1 MKHKTKRLF
10 SGTLAV
16 LMATLLLVS
25 VFSPSAS
32 AADIQHDYRDSRKY
46 KTTIRLTGREVENHY
61 ELNTKDLYLF
71 SLEVAAPGDCWYGA
85 VKVENTTES
94 NMAIRVKSITS
105 TLENDTTL
113 FDALDLRISV
123 AGETAYRGPYAASG
137 SSVTDYYILNPGQV
151 LFFDIKASF
160 PGDADNACQG
170 KQMDST
176 WTFDAV
182 FLEPE
187 QKLLDY
193 TVCYIDQ
200 YFQNLLP
207 EKLGH
212 GYLNEVITEY
222 APEIDGYEPDA
233 QIKQLVLTE
242 DGHNVIYFIY
252 YPEGTAA
259 LPEDPIDPPGTATP
273 LDPSDD
279 IIKTGFDLS
288 SPNTSL
294 FSFLSVFLLALLAC
308 TLTYLRLRSAKK
320 VYTIDH
326 HTEKKPHKTSQK
338 EDA

>member
-1 MKHKTKRLF
+1 MKHKIKRLF

-16 LMATLLLVS
+16 LMAVLLLTSVVS
-25 VFSPSAS
+25 PTAS
-32 AADIQHDYRDSRKY
+32 AADEWDDYRTYREH

-71 SLEVAAPGDCWYGA
+71 SLEGVAPGDCWYGA
-85 VKVENTTES
+85 VKVENDTET

-105 TLENDTTL
+105 TLVRDTTL

-123 AGETAYRGPYAASG
+123 AGETVYLGPYAASG
-137 SSVTDYYILNPGQV
+137 SSITDYVMLKPGQV
-151 LFFDIKASF
+151 MFFDIKVSF
-160 PGDADNACQG
+160 PGTAGNTCQG

-176 WTFDAV
+176 WVFDAV
-182 FLEPE
+182 FFEPE
-187 QKLLDY
+187 KQLLDY
-193 TVCYIDQ
+193 TVYYMDEH
-200 YFQNLLP
+200 FQHLLP

-212 GYLNEVITEY
+212 GYPNELITEY
-222 APEIDGYEPDA
+222 APGIEGYEPDYHI
-233 QIKQLVLTE
+233 QQLLLTE
-242 DGHNVIYFIY
+242 DGYNAIYFFY
-252 YPEGTAA
+252 CPKGSVAPPA
-259 LPEDPIDPPGTATP
+259 DPIDPPGTATP

-294 FSFLSVFLLALLAC
+294 FPFLFLFLLALLAC

-320 VYTIDH
+320 AYTVDH
-326 HTEKKPHKTSQK
+326 HAEKEPHKTSQK